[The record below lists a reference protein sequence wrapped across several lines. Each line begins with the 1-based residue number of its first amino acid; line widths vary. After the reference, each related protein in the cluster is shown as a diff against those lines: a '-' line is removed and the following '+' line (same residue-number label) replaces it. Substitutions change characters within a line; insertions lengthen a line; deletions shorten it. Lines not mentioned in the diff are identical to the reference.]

1 MPISTSVLAGT
12 IWGPPELNSYGPLW
26 HEKPIANLGGHT
38 LVFEGRFDL
47 PLLTASSHSI
57 EAQILASQ
65 GRLDEALA
73 EARAAVEMA
82 PQRMQAHLKR
92 AWSIAKQSAWRKWEK
107 HDTTESQF
115 TRPAKVLRHSTPL
128 ADIFLVRTLLIVAT

>member
-1 MPISTSVLAGT
+1 LAGT

-82 PQRMQAHLKR
+82 PQRMQAHLTLAQVLTR
-92 AWSIAKQSAWRKWEK
+92 AKQFPQARVEYSEAIRLAEMGETGYYRIPIYAARKGLAAL
-107 HDTTESQF
+107 DTA
-115 TRPAKVLRHSTPL
+115 R
-128 ADIFLVRTLLIVAT
+128 

>member
-82 PQRMQAHLKR
+82 PQRMQAHLTLAQVLTR
-92 AWSIAKQSAWRKWEK
+92 AKQFPQARVEYSEAIRLAEMGETRYYRIPIYAARKGLAALDSAR
-107 HDTTESQF
+107 
-115 TRPAKVLRHSTPL
+115 
-128 ADIFLVRTLLIVAT
+128 